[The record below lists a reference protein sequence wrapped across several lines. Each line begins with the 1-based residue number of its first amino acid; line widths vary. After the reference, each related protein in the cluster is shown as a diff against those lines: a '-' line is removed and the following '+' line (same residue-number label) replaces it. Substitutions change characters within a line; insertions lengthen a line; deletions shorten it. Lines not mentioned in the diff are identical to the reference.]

1 MKCPKCG
8 GEIKF
13 YDLKPNCKHC
23 GVNILYYSQ
32 EHELILDAKRTELEF
47 ASARIIGAK
56 LKNAFID
63 GALPIIRIITT
74 LLCVGALVLPFA
86 DFVYKLPLFEIK
98 FSFGGLGLYNIYND
112 GLLTQFKTFLDSTLF
127 SDSAG
132 GMIIVITL
140 FLVAFLAVAVILV
153 FEILSF
159 LNNKLLSKWIA
170 NISFCTAAF
179 CAVSFFIILA
189 IKKTHSDLSYVVISV
204 GIGSLITAAVL
215 MINGIIN
222 RLIFS
227 KDVELKVREHDFE
240 RVEILKAVKKGEIK
254 LDDLSLPVFETQEEK
269 EKRLKDLEEALKREE
284 EGKE

>member
-179 CAVSFFIILA
+179 CVVSFFIILA

-215 MINGIIN
+215 IINGIIN

>member
-179 CAVSFFIILA
+179 CVVSFFIILA

-222 RLIFS
+222 RLIFT